1 MQMGVLDRTP
11 RRVPVLACVLLGAL
25 SVLGGPAMATTRSNE
40 PAARPRAVVLVTIDT
55 LRADGLS
62 YHQGAAPRQSP
73 YLDALAAEGIVFERA
88 YAPCSW
94 TAPSMASLFTGFE
107 PPAHGVVSGFTARS
121 RKKPKAERIVQN
133 QPMLPQSFTTLA
145 ETFRSAG
152 YTTVGIPSNRH
163 LAEHL
168 GFGQGFDYYGDSSFS
183 DAPDVNQR
191 VREQLERAFGPEWK
205 ARWKQEK
212 VFLWIHYFDPHVPY
226 FAREPWIVEYAPQF
240 ARDPLAYPA
249 GWGLPEVS
257 RMYQRLGS
265 EFSDL
270 LTPLYHSEVR
280 FVDEHLRELDG
291 ELGLADDDTFLIVT
305 SDHGEEFGE
314 HGKIGHG
321 QTLFEEA
328 IRVPLFLRWPARFP
342 ESRRL
347 DSPVSILGI
356 YPTLTALLDLPTPDG
371 MQGEPFGA
379 LLGKSP
385 AQPRPLYFQTDRA
398 GRTLNAVLDGPWK
411 LIRQDGRPAKLF
423 NLSTDSAETTD
434 VAAAQPMIA
443 QRLAKGLD
451 EHLAALPAPPRDTG
465 QVPVTDQGELEKL
478 RALGY
483 VE

>member
-1 MQMGVLDRTP
+1 MRTSLVDRTP
-11 RRVPVLACVLLGAL
+11 GRARILAGILLGAL
-25 SVLGGPAMATTRSNE
+25 TVLGGPAIATTRSNE

-62 YHQGAAPRQSP
+62 YHQGGAPRQSP

-94 TAPSMASLFTGFE
+94 TAPSMASLFTGYE
-107 PPAHGVVSGFTARS
+107 PPSHGVVSGFTARS
-121 RKKPKAERIVQN
+121 SKKPNAERVVQN
-133 QPMLPQSFTTLA
+133 QPILPQSFTTLA

-152 YTTVGIPSNRH
+152 YTTIGIPSNRH

-205 ARWKQEK
+205 ATWKQEK

-226 FAREPWIVEYAPQF
+226 FARDPWIEEYAPAF
-240 ARDPLAYPA
+240 ASDPLAYPA

-257 RMYQRLGS
+257 RMYQRQGP

-280 FVDEHLRELDG
+280 FVDEHLRDLDG
-291 ELGLADDDTFLIVT
+291 ELGLGDDDVFLIVT

-328 IRVPLFLRWPARFP
+328 IRVPLFLRWRARFP
-342 ESRRL
+342 EARRL
-347 DSPVSILGI
+347 DSPASILGI
-356 YPTLTALLDLPTPDG
+356 YPTVTALLDLPAPDG
-371 MQGEPFGA
+371 MQGQPFGA
-379 LLGKSP
+379 LLGEPP

-423 NLSTDSAETTD
+423 NLTKDSAETSD
-434 VAAAQPMIA
+434 VAAAHPRIA
-443 QRLAKGLD
+443 RRLATGLD
-451 EHLAALPAPPRDTG
+451 EHLASLPAPPKDTG
-465 QVPVTDQGELEKL
+465 QVPVTNQEHLEKL

>member
-1 MQMGVLDRTP
+1 MQAGIVDRTP
-11 RRVPVLACVLLGAL
+11 RRAAVLASVLLGAL
-25 SVLGGPAMATTRSNE
+25 TVLGSPATATTRSADA
-40 PAARPRAVVLVTIDT
+40 AARPRAVVLVTIDT

-62 YHQGAAPRQSP
+62 YHQGAALRQSP
-73 YLDALAAEGIVFERA
+73 YLDALAAEGVVFERA

-94 TAPSMASLFTGFE
+94 TAPSMASLFTGYE
-107 PPAHGVVSGFTARS
+107 PPSHGVVSGFTARS
-121 RKKPKAERIVQN
+121 SKKPNAERVVQN
-133 QPMLPQSFTTLA
+133 QPILPQSLTTLA

-168 GFGQGFDYYGDSSFS
+168 GFAQGFDYYGDSSFS
-183 DAPDVNQR
+183 DAPDVNER
-191 VREQLERAFGPEWK
+191 VREQLERAFGPEWQ

-226 FAREPWIVEYAPQF
+226 FAREPWIEEYAPEF

-291 ELGLADDDTFLIVT
+291 ELGLAADDVFLIVT

-328 IRVPLFLRWPARFP
+328 IRVPLFLRWRARFP
-342 ESRRL
+342 EARRL
-347 DSPVSILGI
+347 DSPASILGI
-356 YPTLTALLDLPTPDG
+356 YPTVTALLDLPTPDG

-379 LLGKSP
+379 LLGESP

-423 NLSTDSAETTD
+423 NLSKDSAETTD
-434 VAAAQPMIA
+434 VAAAHPMVV

-465 QVPVTDQGELEKL
+465 QVPVTNQDELEKL

-483 VE
+483 AE